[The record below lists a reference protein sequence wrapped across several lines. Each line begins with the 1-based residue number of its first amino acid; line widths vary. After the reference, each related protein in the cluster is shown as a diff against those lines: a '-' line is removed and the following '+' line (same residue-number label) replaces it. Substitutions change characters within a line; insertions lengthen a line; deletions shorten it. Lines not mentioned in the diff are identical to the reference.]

1 MTKIVL
7 ITGANKGIGFET
19 AKQIG
24 KKGWTLLIGAR
35 NEERGKNAVHQLQ
48 QDGITAEWLQI
59 DLNDIASIHKAARYV
74 EERYPKLDGL
84 INNAGIS
91 GNMQKN
97 PLELK
102 SSELEQLAKVNFLG
116 NFEMIKS
123 FTPILSRNHGRILNV
138 TIPATPIGSFN
149 PLGYLASKASLNS
162 MIKSFAMYYKK
173 HEIPVEIFG
182 VLPGGIS
189 TDLNQH
195 QSGLL
200 IRTVQEGGESIAKVM
215 MDRHNHQGKLLMRM
229 GLTQLARNFVF
240 RRHD

>member
-1 MTKIVL
+1 
-7 ITGANKGIGFET
+7 
-19 AKQIG
+19 
-24 KKGWTLLIGAR
+24 R

-91 GNMQKN
+91 GDMQKN

-149 PLGYLASKASLNS
+149 PLGYLASKASLN
-162 MIKSFAMYYKK
+162 
-173 HEIPVEIFG
+173 
-182 VLPGGIS
+182 
-189 TDLNQH
+189 
-195 QSGLL
+195 
-200 IRTVQEGGESIAKVM
+200 
-215 MDRHNHQGKLLMRM
+215 
-229 GLTQLARNFVF
+229 
-240 RRHD
+240 